1 MIRRLIAVVLTAGLV
16 ISVRAAFDPPAEP
29 EEPPVKL
36 RKKPKEPVNPDKPPE
51 KPERPPEKP
60 KLDDDLDPRE
70 QGKEVQPNNV
80 EPEPDEILQRIAKN
94 TRKSEE
100 KLAEKDVSDP
110 TRQIQDEILK
120 DIDKLIEQSNQDNGG
135 GQDNQQNQQNGGM
148 EQQPSGGQSGGQSAS
163 RSRQQRREQRE
174 QQRLVQRNQG
184 NRGGQPQAGRQ
195 GTNSSE
201 VRDDGNSAAGSK
213 GKELDKKYG
222 QWGHLPEKERALMNR
237 EMDQKFMEKYDEL
250 TRQYYKTVS
259 EKSRKRN

>member
-1 MIRRLIAVVLTAGLV
+1 MIRRLIAVALTAGLV
-16 ISVRAAFDPPAEP
+16 LSVRAAFDPPAEP

-70 QGKEVQPNNV
+70 QGKEMQPNNV
-80 EPEPDEILQRIAKN
+80 EPEPDEILQRIARN

-135 GQDNQQNQQNGGM
+135 GQDNPQNQQGGM
-148 EQQPSGGQSGGQSAS
+148 DQQPSGGQSGGQSAS
-163 RSRQQRREQRE
+163 RSRQQRREQRDR
-174 QQRLVQRNQG
+174 QRLVQRNQG
-184 NRGGQPQAGRQ
+184 NRGSQGGQQPMQ
-195 GTNSSE
+195 GTSN
-201 VRDDGNSAAGSK
+201 DGKTGGDTAVGSK